1 MVSDNDSLIKR
12 DIFSENNSDADL
24 KRFRPH
30 CELHLLSLQFLSWVI
45 HAIMFDKKTAPAQ
58 WAIYVITSYC
68 KKVYLEK
75 GPNFFFV
82 FCYSL
87 KNN

>member
-1 MVSDNDSLIKR
+1 MVSDNDYLFKR
-12 DIFSENNSDADL
+12 DIFSENNSGADL
-24 KRFRPH
+24 KRFWPH

-75 GPNFFFV
+75 VCIIFV
-82 FCYSL
+82 FS
-87 KNN
+87 

>member
-24 KRFRPH
+24 KRFWPH

-75 GPNFFFV
+75 VFFYFYFFF
-82 FCYSL
+82 L
-87 KNN
+87 KKY